1 MIHLISVSAGCHV
14 KLAFADMYALLPAL
28 GISGGVDSMA
38 LAYLC
43 SQLRTHDGP
52 GFPIADNP
60 VSNFRG
66 FVVDHR
72 LREGS
77 REEAR
82 NVVREVQKLKLNC
95 ELHEASWT
103 TDLGPD
109 IDLKNLSNLE
119 SAARRV
125 RYRRLGRLC
134 AYRRI
139 STLLLAH
146 HEDDQ
151 YETVLMRL
159 MAGHRNRGLRG
170 MRKAAPIPECEGI
183 FGAFESG
190 WIDDPERQHH
200 QLSRPQRASLIRA
213 LKSSVIEQMD
223 DETPGEANNFLLD
236 EDDLPYSDAW
246 ATSRLPNTYATSELD
261 SLPVEDGGVSIYRP
275 LLEFSKDR
283 LVATCLEN
291 NVPWF
296 EDYTNKDPTLT
307 TRNSIRHMYRSCEL
321 PRALQKPSIIALSKA
336 WQRRAA
342 SQDAEANRL
351 LQRATLHNFEPHVG
365 TLVVQFPPLSVSRP
379 SRYAR
384 TSDRYRRRRLRMRLI
399 AALAIQRVIALVC
412 PELQSP
418 PVANLQNVVS
428 RLFPALAEESVKDS
442 IPPKAFNIAGLH
454 FMPIEA
460 TPRSVNG
467 RGHAHPRTWYI
478 SRQPYPTSMPLPQHR
493 FSYWSVGKPG
503 RRSVNRNPWSWS
515 NWLAWTYWDNRFWLR
530 LTHRLP
536 YRVVIMPFLID
547 HAKQFR
553 ESLDPQD
560 RNKLALILKE
570 IAPGKVRYTL
580 PAIYSEE
587 YVDLDNVVP
596 RMGYP
601 IPEDQYAMRDAA
613 RDGDTVPKGGRSR
626 PSRLSLPPIEPSK
639 FSKMRLLALPTLEIQ
654 LPGLEEWLLYET
666 RYRRADRGTLRVMG
680 GYNESSFDSVR
691 RARPGGLTSRS
702 RPKIRTTKRR
712 LRRS

>member
-1 MIHLISVSAGCHV
+1 
-14 KLAFADMYALLPAL
+14 MYDLLPAL

-52 GFPIADNP
+52 GLAIADNP

-77 REEAR
+77 REEAL
-82 NVVREVQKLKLNC
+82 NVVKEVQKLRLAC
-95 ELHEASWT
+95 EMHEANWT
-103 TDLGPD
+103 TELGPD

-119 SAARRV
+119 SVARKV

-159 MAGHRNRGLRG
+159 MAGHRNRALRG

-200 QLSRPQRASLIRA
+200 QLSRPQRQSLIRA

-223 DETPGEANNFLLD
+223 EKIPGEATDFLLD
-236 EDDLPYSDAW
+236 EDDLPYSDSW
-246 ATSRLPNTYATSELD
+246 ATSRMPNTYATSDLD

-283 LVATCLEN
+283 LIATCLEN

-307 TRNSIRHMYRSCEL
+307 TRNSIRHMSRSREL

-342 SQDAEANRL
+342 FQDAEANRL
-351 LQRATLHNFEPHVG
+351 LQRATLHNFEPHAG
-365 TLVVQFPPLSVSRP
+365 TLVVQFPLLSVSRS
-379 SRYAR
+379 SRYVR

-399 AALAIQRVIALVC
+399 AALAIQRVVALVC
-412 PELQSP
+412 PELQTP

-428 RLFPALAEESVKDS
+428 RLFPDLAEESGKDS
-442 IPPKAFNIAGLH
+442 LPSKAFNIAGLH

-467 RGHAHPRTWYI
+467 RGHAPPRTWYI
-478 SRQPYPTSMPLPQHR
+478 SRQPYPASMPLPQHR

-503 RRSVNRNPWSWS
+503 KRSVNRNPWPWS
-515 NWLAWTYWDNRFWLR
+515 LWLPWTYWDNRFWLR

-553 ESLDPQD
+553 ESLAPQD
-560 RNKLALILKE
+560 RDKLALFLKE

-596 RMGYP
+596 RAGYP
-601 IPEDQYAMRDAA
+601 IPEDQYVTRDTA
-613 RDGDTVPKGGRSR
+613 RDRNTVPDGEQSR
-626 PSRLSLPPIEPSK
+626 PSKMPLPPIEPSE

-654 LPGLEEWLLYET
+654 IPGLEKWLLYET
-666 RYRRADRGTLRVMG
+666 RYRRADRSTLRAMG

-691 RARPGGLTSRS
+691 RAKPRRLTS
-702 RPKIRTTKRR
+702 
-712 LRRS
+712 